1 MASSS
6 SNNRNIRLKPRLCN
20 CGRTAVVHIV
30 RTNEN
35 GNEGRVFFVCPTKY
49 SANENCNYFSW
60 ADDDDDD
67 ITSTIRANAGPRTDS
82 RTEEI
87 NDLRRR
93 NDLMDNAIHEH
104 ERRLQRMEK
113 ILKAMTY
120 VIVFCAFLY
129 FIM

>member
-6 SNNRNIRLKPRLCN
+6 TNGMRIRLKPRFCY
-20 CGRTAVVHIV
+20 CGRTASVHIV

-35 GNEGRVFFVCPTKY
+35 GNEGRVFFVCPDKY
-49 SANENCNYFSW
+49 TVNEHCNYLAF
-60 ADDDDDD
+60 ADDDDNDVASTD
-67 ITSTIRANAGPRTDS
+67 I

-87 NDLRRR
+87 NELRRR
-93 NDLMDNAIHEH
+93 VGEH
-104 ERRLQRMEK
+104 DKRLERMEK

-120 VIVFCAFLY
+120 VIVFCVFFY

>member
-6 SNNRNIRLKPRLCN
+6 SNNRNIQLKPRLCN
-20 CGRTAVVHIV
+20 CGRTAAVHIV

-35 GNEGRVFFVCPTKY
+35 RNEGCVFFVCPTKY

-60 ADDDDDD
+60 VDDDDDD
-67 ITSTIRANAGPRTDS
+67 VTSIIRANAGPRTDS
-82 RTEEI
+82 RIEEI
-87 NDLRRR
+87 NDLRIR
-93 NDLMDNAIHEH
+93 NDLMDNAIHKH

-113 ILKAMTY
+113 ILKTMTY